1 MNEWV
6 LNIEESKA
14 LSSKNIFVLER
25 DGRKLYVKTVLS
37 EDKTMLELVPLSKE
51 ELKQQGIEVEESYT
65 NTNLFTLN
73 IEESESEPKKR
84 VFNLNDPKDVAEAEA
99 IARAQMAKLKKE
111 AEPQTEDKE
120 DLEAENEDLK
130 AKLQI
135 VAEKEFERKKAS
147 VGCSDPSID
156 SPDKLLAWEKG
167 KTGYSGTP
175 SGSMPLSDA
184 QIKGYVGK
192 QGEFTNEAEMISE
205 LKKREQNGDPEAKKI
220 LSLLYVK
227 MARGLRQKGIEWEIP
242 EDAQPSLKE
251 ITKKKE
257 RE

>member
-1 MNEWV
+1 MTEWT
-6 LNIEESKA
+6 LNIEESSKLA
-14 LSSKNIFVLER
+14 VKNIFVLER
-25 DGRKLYVKTVLS
+25 DGRKLFVKTVLS
-37 EDKTMLELVPLSKE
+37 EDKTMLELVPLSRT
-51 ELKQQGIEVEESYT
+51 ELATLGIEVEESYS

-73 IEESESEPKKR
+73 VEESEKR
-84 VFNLNDPKDVAEAEA
+84 VFNPNDPEDMKEAER
-99 IARAQMAKLKKE
+99 IAREQLAKLKKSDPEHFDLEKQLEEKTSE
-111 AEPQTEDKE
+111 AEDY
-120 DLEAENEDLK
+120 K
-130 AKLQI
+130 AKLEL
-135 VAEKEFERKKAS
+135 VATKEFEKKKS
-147 VGCSDPSID
+147 SLGCSDPSID